1 MSCANNVLPVYMWPS
16 PGKIPEALC
25 LPPVQV
31 DTVHFSSEATETNGF
46 SRLSSSLNRT
56 AVTRGCNRASGRA
69 RRSPDLHIIATR
81 DMADWLEELPKG
93 TDVTARIKLFS
104 GTEYFVDW
112 S

>member
-1 MSCANNVLPVYMWPS
+1 MWPS

-56 AVTRGCNRASGRA
+56 AVSSDINSFGYGKSIMDLDAKIADRALNPLVPQQKLYCSQVAGPAVDEGGSGSA
-69 RRSPDLHIIATR
+69 Q
-81 DMADWLEELPKG
+81 
-93 TDVTARIKLFS
+93 
-104 GTEYFVDW
+104 
-112 S
+112 

>member
-56 AVTRGCNRASGRA
+56 AVVLLYYGFENTGVNDLGEAIYEKPLFRDRIHPGPGENLFDLA
-69 RRSPDLHIIATR
+69 RVNYP
-81 DMADWLEELPKG
+81 
-93 TDVTARIKLFS
+93 
-104 GTEYFVDW
+104 
-112 S
+112 